1 MAVLKIIYEPN
12 PNLHIRAEEVFDSDP
27 SVKTILNDMI
37 ETLGTLNGIGL
48 AATQV
53 NIMKRII
60 VIDLR
65 GMDDYD
71 ENHKLYEE
79 DKKLFKIINPKI
91 TAVSDTKISMNE
103 GCLSLPTIRANIL
116 RPTEVDFE
124 YYDENFHLHKIHAA
138 GLLAK
143 CIQHEMDHLN
153 GITMFNYMSKLKRDV
168 SLKKIK
174 KIVKIIEEDEND
186 DQ

>member
-12 PNLHIRAEEVFDSDP
+12 PHLHLKAEEVSESDP
-27 SVKTILNDMI
+27 SVKTILNDMVD
-37 ETLGTLNGIGL
+37 TLGTLNGIGL

-53 NIMKRII
+53 DIMKRLII
-60 VIDLR
+60 IDLR

-79 DKKLFKIINPKI
+79 DKKLFKIVNPKI
-91 TAVSDTKISMNE
+91 TGMSDTKISMNE
-103 GCLSLPTIRANIL
+103 GCLSLPSIRTNIV
-116 RPTEVDFE
+116 RPAEIDFE
-124 YYDENFHLHKIHAA
+124 YYDENFKLHKIHAR
-138 GLLAK
+138 GLFAK

-153 GITMFNYMSKLKRDV
+153 GITMFNYMSKLKQDV

-174 KIVKIIEEDEND
+174 KIVKILEEDED
-186 DQ
+186 GYQ